1 VKEMMDN
8 LSLSGRDNFLKLYL
22 KPALDMGFIVQLYPE
37 SPNSPKQ
44 KYYLTEQ
51 GKLVLEKER

>member
-1 VKEMMDN
+1 MDN